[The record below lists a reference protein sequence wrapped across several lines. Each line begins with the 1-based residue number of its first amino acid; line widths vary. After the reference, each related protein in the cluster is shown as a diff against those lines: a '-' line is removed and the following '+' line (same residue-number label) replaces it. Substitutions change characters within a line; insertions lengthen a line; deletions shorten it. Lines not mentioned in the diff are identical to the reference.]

1 MVKNIFLGTLTVLG
15 KFTSPELDPDPDL
28 AVKIPDPAKGPEYS
42 GSDLIPDPDP
52 QHWAQL
58 KLTRELI
65 SPGEEMGYISIG
77 LAVGD

>member
-1 MVKNIFLGTLTVLG
+1 
-15 KFTSPELDPDPDL
+15 
-28 AVKIPDPAKGPEYS
+28 VKIPDPAKGPEYS

-58 KLTRELI
+58 KLIRELI